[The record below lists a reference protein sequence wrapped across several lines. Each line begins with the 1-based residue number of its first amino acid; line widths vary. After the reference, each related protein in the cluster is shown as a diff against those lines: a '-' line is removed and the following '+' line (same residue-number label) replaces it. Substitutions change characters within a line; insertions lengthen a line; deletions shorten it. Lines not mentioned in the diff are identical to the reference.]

1 MFCVLMTV
9 CWWVLHSRDAGDAL
23 YGPERLAC
31 RAARMLQCRQN
42 FRADCCCTGRSPGG
56 IGAAYGWCLWRCG
69 ARMACGGL
77 EISTSMIT
85 SCPCGFFLS
94 VGHWHGSIV
103 AVVTTAHVSRFRL
116 GGVAVCWV
124 EACSVRSRCC
134 CPYKLLLDAL
144 RHGTLPVGW
153 LGAA

>member
-1 MFCVLMTV
+1 MHSTGLNDWLVGLPECYSAGRISGPTAAVRGVAREELGRLMV
-9 CWWVLHSRDAGDAL
+9 DACD
-23 YGPERLAC
+23 
-31 RAARMLQCRQN
+31 
-42 FRADCCCTGRSPGG
+42 
-56 IGAAYGWCLWRCG
+56 G

-116 GGVAVCWV
+116 GGVAVC
-124 EACSVRSRCC
+124 
-134 CPYKLLLDAL
+134 
-144 RHGTLPVGW
+144 
-153 LGAA
+153 